1 MDPISLVFV
10 ALMILMT
17 GIMAWAGDQL
27 GRNLGKKRVKLGPL
41 RPKHTAALLTAL
53 AGSGG
58 ALILVLILMAV
69 AEPVRVWIISGTQVK
84 GDLDKTRR
92 ELETAQGRLQ
102 ESAQESI
109 NINKKLLDQD
119 QKLVNSMAA
128 GKKLTEDNQKL
139 AQTSTELRR
148 QIAEQQ
154 AKAAKTLEEAKKAQ
168 TGLLKAEAEVRE
180 LEKAADTIKKNN
192 VDVAKEN
199 LRLTIANSNLEQA
212 AEDLKVARAKLEAE
226 TKDLKDSIKSLQ
238 DNFEST
244 SEVQREQLRN
254 VQRLLD
260 AAETELQRSGTS
272 LEAIQSEVARLQ
284 RERVALMNL
293 GEAARTRA
301 MVASLGDEL
310 TRIPIGPNL
319 TQVEAATLMKAAEE
333 KASQAARAR
342 GAGLGPTSGYAE
354 FIDLRTP
361 SQPILTADAQKQ
373 GMIRLMAGGPQP
385 RTLIIKSLYNAFQ
398 GEFIPLAG
406 ELYENPVIFNEGQ
419 LISEFRLNG
428 TASQEL
434 IAAELAKYVEDKLSP
449 ILRNSGLIPV
459 SGSSQPFGE
468 IPRETVVR
476 IVQEVRSRGV
486 SVRVQ
491 FLSAA
496 ETRAA
501 DPVKLSWRFR

>member
-1 MDPISLVFV
+1 MDLISLVFV

-27 GRNLGKKRVKLGPL
+27 GRSLGKKRVKLGPL

-84 GDLDKTRR
+84 NDLDRTRK
-92 ELETAQGRLQ
+92 ELEAAQAKLQ
-102 ESAQESI
+102 ESAQESV

-119 QKLVNSMAA
+119 QKLAESIAA
-128 GKKLTEDNQKL
+128 GTKLTGDNKKL
-139 AQTSTELRR
+139 AQTSDELRK
-148 QIAEQQ
+148 QISDQQ

-168 TGLLKAEAEVRE
+168 AGLLKAEADVKE

-192 VDVAKEN
+192 VDVAREN
-199 LRLTIANSNLEQA
+199 LRLTIANANLEQT
-212 AEDLKVARAKLEAE
+212 AEDLKEVRTKLEAE
-226 TKDLKDSIKSLQ
+226 TKDLRDSIKRLQ
-238 DNFEST
+238 DNFEAT
-244 SEVQREQLRN
+244 SEVQREQLRDA
-254 VQRLLD
+254 QRLLD
-260 AAETELQRSGTS
+260 AAETELQRSGST

-284 RERVALMNL
+284 RERIALMNL

-310 TRIPIGPNL
+310 TRIPVGANL
-319 TQVEAATLMKAAEE
+319 TQMEAANLMKAAEE
-333 KASQAARAR
+333 KAGQAARAR
-342 GAGLGPTSGYAE
+342 GAGLGPNANYAE

-361 SQPILTADAQKQ
+361 SQPILTAENQKQ

-385 RTLIIKSLYNAFQ
+385 RVLIIKSLYNAFQ

-406 ELYENPVIFNEGQ
+406 ELYENPVIFKESQ

-428 TASQEL
+428 AASQED
-434 IAAELAKYVEDKLSP
+434 IASELAKYVEERLSP

-459 SGSSQPFGE
+459 SGSTQPFGE

-476 IVQEVRSRGV
+476 IVQEVKSRGV

-501 DPVKLSWRFR
+501 DPFKLAWRLR

>member
-84 GDLDKTRR
+84 NDLDRTRKD
-92 ELETAQGRLQ
+92 LEAAQARLK
-102 ESAQESI
+102 ESAAESI
-109 NINKKLLDQD
+109 NINKKLLEQD
-119 QKLVNSMAA
+119 QKLAKSIAD
-128 GKKLTEDNQKL
+128 GSKLTSDNQKL
-139 AQTSTELRR
+139 ALTSTELRK
-148 QIAEQQ
+148 QIADQQ
-154 AKAAKTLEEAKKAQ
+154 VKAAKTLEEAKKAQ
-168 TGLLKAEAEVRE
+168 AGLLKAEAEVKD

-199 LRLTIANSNLEQA
+199 LRLTMANANLEQT
-212 AEDLKVARAKLEAE
+212 AEDLKAVRTKLEAE
-226 TKDLKDSIKSLQ
+226 TKDLKDSISRLQ
-238 DNFEST
+238 ENFEAT
-244 SEVQREQLRN
+244 SEVQREQLRDA
-254 VQRLLD
+254 QRLLD
-260 AAETELQRSGTS
+260 AAETELQRSGAV
-272 LEAIQSEVARLQ
+272 LEAIQSDVARLQ
-284 RERVALMNL
+284 RERVSLMNL
-293 GEAARTRA
+293 GEAARTRP

-310 TRIPIGPNL
+310 TRIPVGANL
-319 TQVEAATLMKAAEE
+319 TIVEAQNLMKAAEE
-333 KASQAARAR
+333 KAAQSAKAR
-342 GAGLGPTSGYAE
+342 GAGLGPASSYAQ
-354 FIDLRTP
+354 FIDLRP
-361 SQPILTADAQKQ
+361 AGQQILTAEAQKQ

-385 RTLIIKSLYNAFQ
+385 RILIIKSLYNAFQ

-406 ELYENPVIFNEGQ
+406 ELYENPVIFKEDQ

-428 TASQEL
+428 AATQEAIAS
-434 IAAELAKYVEDKLSP
+434 ELATYVEQKLSP
-449 ILRNSGLIPV
+449 ILRSSGLIPV
-459 SGSSQPFGE
+459 AGSSQPFGE
-468 IPRETVVR
+468 VPRETVVR
-476 IVQEVRSRGV
+476 IVQEIKSRGV

-496 ETRAA
+496 ETRAG
-501 DPVKLSWRFR
+501 DPFRLAWRLR